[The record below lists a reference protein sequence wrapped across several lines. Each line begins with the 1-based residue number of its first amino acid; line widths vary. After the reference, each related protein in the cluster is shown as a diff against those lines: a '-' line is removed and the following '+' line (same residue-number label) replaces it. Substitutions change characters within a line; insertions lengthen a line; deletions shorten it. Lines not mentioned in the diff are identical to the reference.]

1 MKPTLEQSVI
11 WAKQAGAILREGYAK
26 THQIH
31 HKGQID
37 LTTEVD
43 HQSEAYLIEQI
54 HQHFP
59 GHTIDTE
66 ESGLLPGQGK
76 AIWYIDP
83 LDGTTN
89 YAHAVPYFAVS
100 LAYTED
106 GSTCFGVVYD
116 PMRDECFT
124 ALAGQGAWLNEQT
137 IHVSQTADLIHS
149 LMLTGF
155 PYVQPECNLAAFGHF
170 TRRTQ
175 GVRRMGAAALDLCYI
190 AAGRC
195 DGYWE
200 QTLRPWD
207 FAAGALIAQEAGGC
221 VTTLKGAADL
231 FTPPYAILAGN
242 PRIHAQMVN
251 EFQQNQET
259 LIA

>member
-1 MKPTLEQSVI
+1 MRPTLAQSII
-11 WAKQAGAILREGYAK
+11 WAKQAGAILREGYAQ
-26 THQIH
+26 THEIH

-37 LTTEVD
+37 LSTERD
-43 HQSEAYLIEQI
+43 HLSEAYLVDQI
-54 HQHFP
+54 QQHFP
-59 GHTIDTE
+59 DHTIDTE

-89 YAHAVPYFAVS
+89 YAHAIPYFAVS
-100 LAYTED
+100 LAYTEN
-106 GSTCFGVVYD
+106 GTTCFGVVYD
-116 PMRDECFT
+116 PMRDECFS
-124 ALAGQGAWLNEQT
+124 AEAGQGAWLNGQP
-137 IHVSQTADLIHS
+137 IHVSQTADLIES
-149 LMLTGF
+149 LLLTGF

-170 TRRTQ
+170 THRTQ
-175 GVRRMGAAALDLCYI
+175 GVRRMGAAALDLCSL
-190 AAGRC
+190 AVGRC

-207 FAAGALIAQEAGGC
+207 FAAGALIAQEAGAC
-221 VTTLKGAADL
+221 VTTLLGAPDL
-231 FTPPYAILAGN
+231 FASPYAILAGN
-242 PRIHAQMVN
+242 PHIHAHMLR